1 MREARSRAGSP
12 DMLVSTRIKFSQEV
26 DHVMKRLGAVVF
38 LSALLPAGGALAQES
53 YPERP
58 VRLIVPFAP
67 GGGTDIVGRAI
78 AKQMTEALGQTVMV
92 DNRPGAGGSI
102 GEEMIARATPDG
114 YTIGMVSGYGTNAA
128 VYKLSYDPVND
139 IQAVISIGDSGM
151 IVSLHPQVPIKSL
164 KEFIAYAKANP
175 GKLNYSSSGTGA
187 ITHLATELLNLS
199 AEIKTTHIPFKGTGP
214 ALTAL
219 LSKEVHFLLGS
230 MPATLPHIK
239 AGRLRGVAVTTPK
252 RLHALEDLPA
262 LAEVVPGYRAV
273 ITYGLI
279 GPKGLPDEA
288 VRRWS
293 AEVNKILKTG
303 EMKERLAKDG
313 IEPVGGAP
321 EVFQDVIRRDV
332 EQWKR
337 VVREAKLN
345 FSS

>member
-58 VRLIVPFAP
+58 VRVIVPFAP

-164 KEFIAYAKANP
+164 KQFIANAKANP
-175 GKLNYSSSGTGA
+175 GEHNYSSSGTGA

-219 LSKEVHFLLGS
+219 LS
-230 MPATLPHIK
+230 
-239 AGRLRGVAVTTPK
+239 
-252 RLHALEDLPA
+252 
-262 LAEVVPGYRAV
+262 
-273 ITYGLI
+273 
-279 GPKGLPDEA
+279 
-288 VRRWS
+288 
-293 AEVNKILKTG
+293 
-303 EMKERLAKDG
+303 
-313 IEPVGGAP
+313 
-321 EVFQDVIRRDV
+321 
-332 EQWKR
+332 
-337 VVREAKLN
+337 
-345 FSS
+345 